1 VKFRTFL
8 LGLSALFVAFNAA
21 FFSVSGLSK
30 LFAGASLSVIVMASS
45 LELAKLITAGYLYNY
60 WEKINKTF
68 RIYLSIAVVI
78 LVLITSLG
86 IYGFLTS
93 AFQDTF
99 NQYSIKDKQLSFLQQ
114 KEKFWEDDVARYDNE
129 LERISQN
136 ISTLSNAK
144 ATGIQVRDT
153 SSATGFRNTISTT
166 ELRLSQ
172 KRISVE
178 EENRKGVQSKREVA
192 SDSLQSIQIRILDLE
207 SSEGVSSELGPLEY
221 LSGLLDRPMDVIINW
236 FILIIIFVFDPLA
249 VALVI
254 AFNNALKV
262 DKGIVDKEK
271 IIRKREL
278 YDEKPEDEDIDD
290 SDVDTEDDGMWTE
303 EEMEDFRNQ
312 FPEPELPEEWDA
324 LEDEELL
331 KEYSE
336 MKANDR
342 EKFVEDEIEESEEWD
357 EDHALDLVMNDM
369 IKDFTDED
377 IQNIIDTNEN
387 EIEPNEDLKE
397 AAENFKETN
406 ELANLKKD
414 TKRRGIDID
423 GDGTIDGYDNTGDG
437 LIDEPTPSSSQRAK
451 YVMNEKPFYARPNF
465 NWGDRSNW
473 INNQNAVNYWL
484 TFIKNESDSS
494 YPSDFNS
501 KTY

>member
-1 VKFRTFL
+1 MKFRTLL

-30 LFAGASLSVIVMASS
+30 LFAGAAFSVMIMASS

-60 WEKINKTF
+60 CEKINKTF
-68 RIYLSIAVVI
+68 RIYLSGAVVI
-78 LVLITSLG
+78 LILITSLG

-99 NQYSIKDKQLSFLQQ
+99 NQFSVQEKQLAFLQQ
-114 KEKFWEDDVARYDNE
+114 KEKFWGDDVARYDTE
-129 LERISQN
+129 LERISDN
-136 ISTLSNAK
+136 IATLSNAK
-144 ATGIQVRDT
+144 ASSIQVRDT
-153 SSATGFRNTISTT
+153 SSTTGFRQTISTT

-172 KRISVE
+172 QRISVE
-178 EENRKGVQSKREVA
+178 EENRKSVQTKREVA
-192 SDSLQSIQIRILDLE
+192 ADSLQSIQLKILDVE
-207 SSEGVSSELGPLEY
+207 SSEGVSSELGPLQY
-221 LSGLLDRPMDVIINW
+221 LSGLLDKPMDQIINW

-262 DKGIVDKEK
+262 DKGIVDKQK
-271 IIRKREL
+271 VIRKREL
-278 YDEKPEDEDIDD
+278 YDDEPEEDEIDD
-290 SDVDTEDDGMWTE
+290 SDD
-303 EEMEDFRNQ
+303 
-312 FPEPELPEEWDA
+312 
-324 LEDEELL
+324 
-331 KEYSE
+331 
-336 MKANDR
+336 
-342 EKFVEDEIEESEEWD
+342 EWD

-369 IKDFTDED
+369 VEDLTPED
-377 IQNIIDTNEN
+377 ISKIVEESETES
-387 EIEPNEDLKE
+387 EPNEDLKE
-397 AAENFKETN
+397 AAEDYKKKVDET
-406 ELANLKKD
+406 ESLTKT

-437 LIDEPTPSSSQRAK
+437 LIDEPVPSSSKRAQ

-465 NWGDRSNW
+465 NWGDKSKW

-484 TFIKNESDSS
+484 TYIKNEKDTN
-494 YPSDFNS
+494 YPSNFDS

>member
-1 VKFRTFL
+1 MKFRTLL

-60 WEKINKTF
+60 WERINKSF
-68 RIYLSIAVVI
+68 RLYLSGAVLI
-78 LVLITSLG
+78 LILITSLG

-99 NQYSIKDKQLSFLQQ
+99 NQFSIKEKQLAFLQQ
-114 KEKFWEDDVARYDNE
+114 KEKFWGDDVIRYDEE
-129 LERISQN
+129 LKRISNN

-144 ATGIQVRDT
+144 SQSIQVRDT
-153 SSATGFRNTISTT
+153 SVAGGVRTTISTS
-166 ELRLSQ
+166 ELRISQ

-178 EENRKGVQSKREVA
+178 EENRKGVQAKREVA
-192 SDSLQSIQIRILDLE
+192 ADSLQTIQLKILDVE

-262 DKGIVDKEK
+262 DRGIVDKEK

-278 YDEKPEDEDIDD
+278 YDEEPEDEEIDD
-290 SDVDTEDDGMWTE
+290 SDGYTEGT
-303 EEMEDFRNQ
+303 
-312 FPEPELPEEWDA
+312 EWDESHA
-324 LEDEELL
+324 LDEVLNDMVSDLSPEDIS
-331 KEYSE
+331 KI
-336 MKANDR
+336 
-342 EKFVEDEIEESEEWD
+342 VEESEKES
-357 EDHALDLVMNDM
+357 
-369 IKDFTDED
+369 
-377 IQNIIDTNEN
+377 
-387 EIEPNEDLKE
+387 EPNEDLKE
-397 AAENFKETN
+397 AAENFKETD

-423 GDGTIDGYDNTGDG
+423 GDGTIDGYDNDGDG
-437 LIDEPTPSSSQRAK
+437 LIDEPVPSSSRRAQ

-465 NWGDRSNW
+465 NWGDRSKW

-484 TFIKNESDSS
+484 TYIKNEKDTN
-494 YPSDFNS
+494 YPDNFDS

>member
-1 VKFRTFL
+1 
-8 LGLSALFVAFNAA
+8 
-21 FFSVSGLSK
+21 
-30 LFAGASLSVIVMASS
+30 MASS

-153 SSATGFRNTISTT
+153 SSSTGFRNTISTT

-172 KRISVE
+172 KRIGVE

-192 SDSLQSIQIRILDLE
+192 SDSLQSIQIKILDLE
-207 SSEGVSSELGPLEY
+207 SMEGVSSELGPLEY

-254 AFNNALKV
+254 AFNNAVLV
-262 DKGIVDKEK
+262 DRGIVDKRK
-271 IIRKREL
+271 VVAKREL
-278 YDEKPEDEDIDD
+278 YGEDDD
-290 SDVDTEDDGMWTE
+290 SDDSITFPSDEEEWVNDESEDDK
-303 EEMEDFRNQ
+303 D
-312 FPEPELPEEWDA
+312 D
-324 LEDEELL
+324 
-331 KEYSE
+331 
-336 MKANDR
+336 
-342 EKFVEDEIEESEEWD
+342 EWD
-357 EDHALDLVMNDM
+357 EDHALDMVMNDM
-369 IKDFTDED
+369 VSDMDVEDFLSEDELNEYYTIKANDREKFLED
-377 IQNIIDTNEN
+377 ISKDDVETIIEANGNPPAPTEELVEAVNSY
-387 EIEPNEDLKE
+387 KE
-397 AAENFKETN
+397 FVNPLDK
-406 ELANLKKD
+406 LKKD
-414 TKRRGIDID
+414 TTRRGIDID
-423 GDGTIDGYDNTGDG
+423 GDGMVDGYDNTGNG
-437 LIDEPTPSSSQRAK
+437 LIDEPKPSSSQRAK

-465 NWGDRSNW
+465 NWGDRSKW

-484 TFIKNESDSS
+484 TFIKNQSDSS